1 MHNPSLKSMKIFLQS
16 RGYDVDH
23 KERQEILELYQ
34 KTCLKEISLYQ
45 NDIFDHNLFE
55 ATRVRENA
63 EFIALSQA
71 IGREVEEIQ
80 TDVKKLY
87 VLLDKYIEKCPYE
100 ELKFLIFSRVKK
112 IPFLTIERILKIKY
126 CEYQE
131 VWLEKIENNLTALP
145 QEEKMTLMQYYHQIR
160 NNIPLLFKVY
170 QKSFNEKEVEEMRKV
185 AENKLFLLKNFE
197 PQMLEDNYR
206 VFYDD
211 SEEKMKLVREVL
223 ALTHSYTKH
232 SLKHMP
238 IKNLLELKEEIKKQK
253 YKEEQSKKLIF
264 KHIKILEESIL
275 MASDSEFDMACI
287 NAVDELNSEELQKV
301 LDYLGSQNK
310 FFVNKFESVV
320 KQMGSRMKAKIL

>member
-16 RGYDVDH
+16 RGYDTDN
-23 KERQEILELYQ
+23 KEKQEILELYKKICSQ
-34 KTCLKEISLYQ
+34 EICLYQ
-45 NDIFDHNLFE
+45 NDIFDNNFFE
-55 ATRVRENA
+55 AMGVRENA
-63 EFIALSQA
+63 EFITLSQT

-87 VLLDKYIEKCPYE
+87 ILLDKYIEKFPYE

-131 VWLEKIENNLTALP
+131 VWLEKIEKNLKVLP
-145 QEEKMTLMQYYHQIR
+145 QEERMTLMQYYQQIR

-170 QKSFNEKEVEEMRKV
+170 QKSFDEQEVQRMKEV
-185 AENKLFLLKNFE
+185 AENKLLLLKNYE
-197 PQMLEDNYR
+197 PQMLEESYK

-223 ALTHSYTKH
+223 ELTHSYTKH

-238 IKNLLELKEEIKKQK
+238 VKNLLELKEEIKRQK
-253 YKEEQSKKLIF
+253 HKEEQSKKLIL

-287 NAVDELNSEELQKV
+287 NAVNELNSEELQKV

-310 FFVNKFESVV
+310 FFINKFESVA
-320 KQMGSRMKAKIL
+320 KQISGRMKAKIF